1 MKKILLVE
9 DEEIER
15 NALKIIIQESGLSV
29 KIIGVAS
36 NSVEALKLLA
46 QNSVDLV
53 FMDIKIPG
61 KSGLEL
67 SKIIKKDYPSCSIVI
82 TTAHDEFELAHKAIK
97 LHVDDYLLKPIR
109 RNKIVESIK
118 KYCLEKSNSNFEK
131 CNEYIDSI
139 INEIIQDNYT
149 SSIKESEEL
158 IDCIFEIAP
167 GNIQS
172 IWDLVKKSANKIY
185 SYTDNFEINNKN
197 NIKKYLFYLENKKE
211 IYSNKYILKL
221 NFTNFIKSIIKELLK
236 NKNGFT
242 GNINDIVAYIYININ
257 KYITLDETSEFFN
270 ISPYYL
276 SKVFKKETGLNFSEY
291 ITITKINISK
301 NLLIHTDMQIVN
313 IAIDLGYSE
322 ANYFSKVF
330 KKIVGESPTSYREEH
345 KEQK

>member
-15 NALKIIIQESGLSV
+15 NALKMIIQESGLSV

-67 SKIIKKDYPSCSIVI
+67 SKIIKRDYPSCSIVI

-118 KYCLEKSNSNFEK
+118 KYCLEKSNSDFEK

-139 INEIIQDNYT
+139 INEIIQDKYIA
-149 SSIKESEEL
+149 SIKKSEEL
-158 IDCIFEIAP
+158 IDCIFEISS
-167 GNIQS
+167 GNLQS

-185 SYTDNFEINNKN
+185 AYTDNFKITDSNS
-197 NIKKYLFYLENKKE
+197 IKKNLFNLENKKE

-242 GNINDIVAYIYININ
+242 GNINDIIAYININ
-257 KYITLDETSEFFN
+257 IYITLDETSEFFN

-291 ITITKINISK
+291 ISITKINISK